1 MGCGVPMDWINEK
14 LEHIKVKAANLPLRR
29 ALVLYLFTAVLVGGV
44 CSQITNIFCER
55 WISMIY
61 RRNAGSTEQIY
72 LIREAYHIIYPR
84 SAIEEIPEQ
93 DKSVVAVLNA
103 VRAFSPFLYVG
114 IFTIIAAMKYYHARL
129 ERPFEILKM
138 GTEEIKQNNLDFQIY
153 YNNED
158 EMGELCTSFENMRKE
173 LIANK
178 EELWNVIEEQKKINA
193 AFAHDLRTP
202 LTVLKGYT
210 DFLYRYIPE
219 GKVSEDKLTGT
230 LRLMSQHLERLTA
243 YSRTMKNIRSF
254 DEMQPHKTE
263 ITLVRLKSRLSETA
277 GALDQIGDIRIRFTD
292 PRTVNDEL
300 GKLMLWIDEI
310 MVMEVF
316 DNLLSNAIRFARS
329 LVEISLEADT
339 QTGILY
345 LYVKDDG
352 PGFTEEELKIA
363 ALPYF
368 HGEEQ
373 KDEHFGIGLH
383 ITQQLCHKHGGALS
397 LANSIDGGALVSVSF
412 SFHKS

>member
-1 MGCGVPMDWINEK
+1 MDWINEK
-14 LEHIKVKAANLPLRR
+14 LKLMKVKIENLPLWR
-29 ALVLYLFTAVLVGGV
+29 ALVLYLLTMVLAGSV
-44 CSQITNIFCER
+44 CSWVTDIFCER

-61 RRNAGSTEQIY
+61 GRNAQITEQVFY
-72 LIREAYHIIYPR
+72 VRGEFHLVYPR
-84 SAIEEIPEQ
+84 SAIEEMPEQ
-93 DKSVVAVLNA
+93 DKNMVAALDA
-103 VRAFSPFLYVG
+103 VMEISPFLYMG
-114 IFTIIAAMKYYHARL
+114 IFTILAAMRFYHVRL
-129 ERPFEILKM
+129 KRPFEILKM
-138 GTEEIKQNNLDFQIY
+138 GTEEIKQNNLDFEIY
-153 YNNED
+153 YSNED
-158 EMGELCTSFENMRKE
+158 EMGELCASFENMRRE

-219 GKVSEDKLTGT
+219 GKVSEEKLTGT
-230 LRLMSQHLERLTA
+230 LRLMSQHLERLTV
-243 YSRTMKNIRSF
+243 YSSTMKNIRSF
-254 DEMQPHKTE
+254 EEMQPQKTE
-263 ITLVRLKSRLSETA
+263 ITLARLRSRLSETA
-277 GALDQIGDIRIRFTD
+277 GALDRIGDIRIRFTD
-292 PRTVNDEL
+292 TQTANDEM
-300 GKLMLWIDEI
+300 GNCMLWIDEI

-329 LVEISLEADT
+329 RIVISLEADT
-339 QTGILY
+339 QKGILY
-345 LYVKDDG
+345 LYVRDDG

-373 KDEHFGIGLH
+373 KEEHFGIGLY

-397 LANSIDGGALVSVSF
+397 LANSIGGGALVSVSF
-412 SFHKS
+412 SFQNS

>member
-1 MGCGVPMDWINEK
+1 MDWINEK
-14 LEHIKVKAANLPLRR
+14 MEHIKVKAANLPLRR
-29 ALVLYLFTAVLVGGV
+29 ALILYLLMAVLAGGV
-44 CSQITNIFCER
+44 CSRVTDIFCER
-55 WISMIY
+55 WTAMIY
-61 RRNAGSTEQIY
+61 RRNAESAEQVFFVRGEFH
-72 LIREAYHIIYPR
+72 LVYPR
-84 SAIEEIPEQ
+84 SAIEEMSWQ
-93 DKSVVAVLNA
+93 DENMIAVLNA
-103 VRAFSPFLYVG
+103 VMELSPFLYVG
-114 IFTIIAAMKYYHARL
+114 IFIIVAVLRYYHARL
-129 ERPFEILKM
+129 KRPFEILIK
-138 GTEEIKQNNLDFQIY
+138 GTEQIKQNNLDFEIH

-158 EMGELCTSFENMRKE
+158 EMGKLCTSFENMRQE

-219 GKVSEDKLTGT
+219 GKVSEEKLTET

-254 DEMQPHKTE
+254 EQMQPQKTE
-263 ITLVRLKSRLSETA
+263 ITLARLKSRFSETA
-277 GALDQIGDIRIRFTD
+277 GALDQIGDIGIRFTQT
-292 PRTVNDEL
+292 PAANDDM
-300 GKLMLWIDEI
+300 GNHMLWIDEI

-329 LVEISLEADT
+329 LVEISLETDT
-339 QTGILY
+339 QKDTLY

-352 PGFTEEELKIA
+352 PGFTQEELKTA
-363 ALPYF
+363 VLPYF

-383 ITQQLCHKHGGALS
+383 ITKQLCQKHGGALS

-412 SFHKS
+412 SYRKS